1 MIDNYLL
8 EELTTFAKYGT
19 LAETAQHLNLS
30 QPAITRGT
38 KRIEEELGI
47 KLFERTPNKIS
58 LNETGQF
65 AAKKAA
71 QVLAANQA
79 FVDEVKTFDKNQK
92 QVTVAST
99 APGPLIVLSQLD
111 DANAAVHDQLLTDTD
126 LKQALLNEQFGIIF
140 ASEPLK
146 DKKIASSYLGAE
158 YLVANLNE
166 FTPLASQTSVKFSEL
181 KGLTFL
187 VLQEIGTWRQIIQEK
202 IPDAKFLYQTN
213 RSDFDEI
220 KNYSIFPYF
229 STNLSGLDKRWQV
242 KDQVDRTPVPISDPE
257 ASMVFYANYL
267 TKNKNRVLP
276 LIEKMQDVWAKVDE

>member
-38 KRIEEELGI
+38 KRIEEELGL

-71 QVLAANQA
+71 QALAANQA
-79 FVDEVKTFDKNQK
+79 FIDEVRSFDKNQK

-99 APGPLIVLSQLD
+99 APGPIIVLNQLAN
-111 DANAAVHDQLLTDTD
+111 ANAAVHEQLLTTVN
-126 LKQALLNEQFGIIF
+126 LKQALLNEQFGVIF

-146 DKKIASSYLGAE
+146 DKKIANSYLGAE
-158 YLVANLNE
+158 HLVVHLNE
-166 FTPLASQTSVKFSEL
+166 FTPQASQASVTFSEL

-187 VLQEIGTWRQIIQEK
+187 VLQDIGIWRPVIQEK
-202 IPDAKFLYQTN
+202 IPGAKFLYQTN

-229 STNLSGLDKRWQV
+229 TTNLSDLDQGWRT
-242 KDQVDRTPVPISDPE
+242 KDQVDRIPVPIADPE

-267 TKNKNRVLP
+267 TKNKKRVLP
-276 LIEKMQDVWAKVDE
+276 LIEQMQDVWAKVDE